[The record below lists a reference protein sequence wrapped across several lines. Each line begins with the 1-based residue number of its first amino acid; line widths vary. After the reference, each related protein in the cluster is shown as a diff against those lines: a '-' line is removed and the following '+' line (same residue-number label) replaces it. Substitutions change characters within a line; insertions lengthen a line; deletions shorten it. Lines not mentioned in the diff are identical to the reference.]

1 MKTKAAPAAPVNP
14 VAQKLS
20 ISLFAADL
28 ERVDAILDHMK
39 AKAGVRL
46 NVSQAI
52 KLALR
57 SVRIDDG
64 LLAAWDGV
72 RADDGRR
79 KTPAPDDG
87 RLRKPNAN
95 LERVKALSRGLLDR
109 VKGRA

>member
-20 ISLFAADL
+20 VSLFAADL

-46 NVSQAI
+46 NVSAAL

-57 SVRIDDG
+57 AVRLDDG
-64 LLAAWDGV
+64 LLAAWDAV
-72 RADDGRR
+72 QADDGRR
-79 KTPAPDDG
+79 KTPRAADG

-95 LERVKALSRGLLDR
+95 IDRDKAISRGLIDR